1 MDENEYWTSAANSM
15 PSTSR
20 VQVMPAHGQEDEEI
34 YLSNNITNSQVVLMD
49 GQDAL
54 TLEQQADMMRA
65 NKGET
70 SEYCGQ
76 DWNGV
81 VTLVFPLQINS
92 SACTCWWRL
101 PLRCDTRV
109 NRMCNTSCQR
119 NRRQGCSCLY
129 ILRKREDFIRLTTAF
144 VKEWNYPAEIR
155 TSPAPV

>member
-1 MDENEYWTSAANSM
+1 MYYSVDEDVNVDENEYWTSAANSM

-34 YLSNNITNSQVVLMD
+34 YLSNNMTNSQVVLMD

-76 DWNGV
+76 NWNVV
-81 VTLVFPLQINS
+81 VTLVLSLQINS

-101 PLRCDTRV
+101 PLRCDIDKRAAR
-109 NRMCNTSCQR
+109 NQMCNTSCQR
-119 NRRQGCSCLY
+119 NRRQGALVC
-129 ILRKREDFIRLTTAF
+129 IHFIRKREDFIRITT
-144 VKEWNYPAEIR
+144 VL
-155 TSPAPV
+155 

>member
-1 MDENEYWTSAANSM
+1 MYYSVDEDVNVDENEYWTSAANSM

-20 VQVMPAHGQEDEEI
+20 VQVMPVHGQEDEEI

-76 DWNGV
+76 DWNVV
-81 VTLVFPLQINS
+81 VTLVLSLQINS

-101 PLRCDTRV
+101 PLRCDIDRRAAM

-119 NRRQGCSCLY
+119 NRRQGVLVCKFY
-129 ILRKREDFIRLTTAF
+129 
-144 VKEWNYPAEIR
+144 KEAR
-155 TSPAPV
+155 GFH